1 MEKESIGAR
10 LKHAWSAFMNRDPTI
25 SCPSV
30 IGPSSS
36 YRPDQPRFHRGNER
50 SIVTAIYNRIAVDV
64 ASIDIYHC
72 RLDEQGRFA
81 EYINS
86 GLNNCLRM
94 EANIDQSGR
103 ALIQDIVMSMLDEG
117 CVAVVPAEIDID
129 ATEIESYKILQLR
142 TAQILEWYPK
152 HVRLRMYNER
162 SGRREDVVL
171 PKKMVAIIENPFY
184 AIMNEPNS
192 MMQRLIHK
200 LALLDVADD
209 NTASGKMDM
218 IIQLPYVI
226 KTEGRKNQAEERRK
240 DIEMQLTGSKY
251 GIAYIDGTEKIT
263 QLNRPVENNLL
274 TQIEYLTKQV
284 QSQLG
289 ITDEIL
295 SSTANEQTMLN
306 YNNRTIEPIVSAITN
321 EFNRRFLTKT
331 ARTQRQTISFRRDP
345 FRLVPVNNLADIAD
359 KFTRNEIM
367 SSNEFRSIVGLMP
380 SKDPKADQ
388 LRNSNLN
395 HPDENAES
403 QATTS
408 TTETSANNTQT
419 VETTPLDDIM
429 GTKIS
434 DLT

>member
-1 MEKESIGAR
+1 
-10 LKHAWSAFMNRDPTI
+10 
-25 SCPSV
+25 
-30 IGPSSS
+30 
-36 YRPDQPRFHRGNER
+36 
-50 SIVTAIYNRIAVDV
+50 
-64 ASIDIYHC
+64 
-72 RLDEQGRFA
+72 
-81 EYINS
+81 
-86 GLNNCLRM
+86 
-94 EANIDQSGR
+94 
-103 ALIQDIVMSMLDEG
+103 MSMLDEG
-117 CVAVVPAEIDID
+117 CVAVVPVETDID
-129 ATEIESYKILQLR
+129 ATETDSYKILQLR
-142 TAQILEWYPK
+142 TAQILEWFPE

-162 SGRREDVVL
+162 TGRREDVVL

-200 LALLDVADD
+200 LALLDVSDD
-209 NTASGKMDM
+209 KIASGKLDM

-226 KTEGRKNQAEERRK
+226 KTEGRKLQAEERRK
-240 DIEMQLTGSKY
+240 EVEMQLTGSKY

-263 QLNRPVENNLL
+263 QLNRPLENNLL
-274 TQIEYLTKQV
+274 AQIEYLTKQV

-295 SSTANEQTMLN
+295 NGTANEQTMLN
-306 YNNRTIEPIVSAITN
+306 YNNRTIEPIISAITN

-367 SSNEFRSIVGLMP
+367 SSNEFRSIVGLIP
-380 SKDPKADQ
+380 SSDPKADQ

-395 HPDENAES
+395 HPDEEAEL
-403 QATTS
+403 QANTSS
-408 TTETSANNTQT
+408 TTETNASNPQT
-419 VETTPLDDIM
+419 VETTPLEDVM
-429 GTKIS
+429 STKIS